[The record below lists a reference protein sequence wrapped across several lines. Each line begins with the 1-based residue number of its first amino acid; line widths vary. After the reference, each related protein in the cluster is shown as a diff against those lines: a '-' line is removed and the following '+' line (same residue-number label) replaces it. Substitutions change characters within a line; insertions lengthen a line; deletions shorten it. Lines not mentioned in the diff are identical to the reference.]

1 VEGRTIARQEP
12 PLDAA
17 LTGGELVTG
26 GRSRRATL
34 GIRDRKIA
42 SLTDPDVPVNAHEVI
57 DARGL
62 VVLPGLVDAHVHL
75 REPGFEAK
83 EGFETGTMAAA
94 AGGVTTVMA
103 MPTTRPT
110 TSTPEAFEDKVRRAT
125 GKAYVD
131 FAIQALVA
139 DDLSPV
145 DALARLGAVSFELF
159 LGDVPPP
166 LLAGDNRAVLEAFE
180 RIAAIGGIAGVTC
193 SDDAIIQRELARL
206 HTAGDKSPRAFARSR
221 PSIAEALGVARA
233 GLLAARARARIHFR
247 QISCRESITMLAA
260 LRRMHP
266 GISAETTPHNLLLT
280 EDELDRQGPYAK
292 VTPPLRSP
300 EDLDALFAALRDGT
314 IDIVATDHAPH
325 LPAEKEAG
333 WSDIWQAPGGFP
345 GLQTLLPL
353 MLEEV
358 ARGRFTL
365 GDLVLLCCERPAR
378 LFGLYPQKGALEP
391 GSDADLVLVDPK
403 REASIENESQL
414 SRARVTPFAGR
425 RVRGWPV
432 ATFLRGRVIMRDGRI
447 VGRPTGTLV
456 VPRAAP

>member
-1 VEGRTIARQEP
+1 MEGRTIAREGR

-17 LTGGELVTG
+17 VVGGELVSG
-26 GRSRRATL
+26 GRVRQATL
-34 GIRDRKIA
+34 GIRDGKIA
-42 SLTDPDVPVNAHEVI
+42 LLGDPDAPVNAREII
-57 DARGL
+57 DALGL
-62 VVLPGLVDAHVHL
+62 IVLPGLVDAHVHL

-83 EGFETGTMAAA
+83 EGFETGTRAAA
-94 AGGVTTVMA
+94 AGGVTTVMV
-103 MPTTRPT
+103 MPTTRPPT
-110 TSTPEAFEDKVRRAT
+110 GTPEAFEDKVQRAT
-125 GKAYVD
+125 GKAHVD

-139 DDLSPV
+139 GDLSHVP
-145 DALARLGAVSFELF
+145 ALARLGAVSFELF

-166 LLAGDNRAVLEAFE
+166 LSAGDNRAVLEALE
-180 RIAAIGGIAGVTC
+180 RIAAVGGVAGVTC

-206 HTAGDKSPRAFARSR
+206 NAAGDKSPRAFARSR
-221 PSIAEALGVARA
+221 PAIAEALGVARA
-233 GLLAARARARIHFR
+233 GLLAAEARARVHFR

-292 VTPPLRSP
+292 VTPPLRSA
-300 EDLDALFAALRDGT
+300 EDLEALFAALRDGT

-333 WSDIWQAPGGFP
+333 RNDIWQAPGGFP

-353 MLEEV
+353 MLNEV
-358 ARGRFTL
+358 ARGRL
-365 GDLVLLCCERPAR
+365 SLAEVAALCCERPAR
-378 LFGLYPQKGALEP
+378 LFGLYPQKGVLEP

-403 REASIENESQL
+403 REASIENDAQL
-414 SRARVTPFAGR
+414 SRARITPFAGR

-432 ATFLRGRVIMRDGRI
+432 ATLLRGRVVMRDGRI
-447 VGRPTGTLV
+447 VGSPAGALV
-456 VPRAAP
+456 VPRAAA